1 MLAENEVM
9 APAQSSIHGH
19 TCNRDID
26 SRETPCE
33 LDSLY
38 HHHYG
43 WLRDLLRRRL
53 GSACDAAD
61 LAHDV
66 FVHLLV
72 RPREFDSFSGARAW
86 LSTVAKGLCIDL
98 WRRREIERA
107 WLATLAAQEG
117 EAPSAEDQAIVIEAL
132 CQVDA
137 LLQRLPAK
145 VARAFL
151 LSQLEGLTYREIAE
165 ILAVSERMVKKYMA
179 QAILHCALFE
189 SEFSPDH
196 SAGAPALADAA
207 RDS

>member
-1 MLAENEVM
+1 MAFAET
-9 APAQSSIHGH
+9 SIRDH
-19 TCNRDID
+19 TVD
-26 SRETPCE
+26 REIAPCE
-33 LDSLY
+33 PPRALDSLY
-38 HHHYG
+38 HDHYG

-66 FVHLLV
+66 FLRLLI

-107 WLATLAAQEG
+107 WLETLATRQG
-117 EAPSAEDQAIVIEAL
+117 EAPSAEDQAMLIEAL

-137 LLQRLPAK
+137 MLRRLPVK

-151 LSQLEGLTYREIAE
+151 LSQVEGLTYREIAG

-189 SEFSPDH
+189 AEFSAQSH
-196 SAGAPALADAA
+196 SVAPEPA
-207 RDS
+207 RSR